1 MSANA
6 APASASNGAPACPLC
21 REDGGLLVARHRH
34 FRIIRAQGSD
44 AADCPAFYRVV
55 WNRHVAEWTDL
66 SDAERLLC
74 LQAVTAVERV
84 LRDQL
89 QPTKINLAA
98 LGNAVPHLHWHVI
111 ARFDWDARFPAPV
124 WGAAQREPN
133 AERLAALN
141 AKLPLVDA
149 AVAALRFPEDTV

>member
-1 MSANA
+1 MSTG
-6 APASASNGAPACPLC
+6 SAPACPLC

-34 FRIIRAQGSD
+34 FRIIRAQGPD

-55 WNRHVAEWTDL
+55 WNRHVAEWSDL
-66 SDAERLLC
+66 SDAERALC

-84 LRDQL
+84 LLDHL

-111 ARFDWDARFPAPV
+111 ARYDWDARFPAPV
-124 WGAAQREPN
+124 WGAAQREPDT
-133 AERLAALN
+133 ARLATLSAQ
-141 AKLPLVDA
+141 LPAVDA
-149 AVAALRFPEDTV
+149 ALAALRFVDDAV